1 MESLFVC
8 SLAVALGPYA
18 RCRVISSRV
27 KLTSMPAFAASDCLM
42 DDSNTTAIQDSDHP
56 GKRRP
61 YAKDVVS
68 IAQPFRKI

>member
-1 MESLFVC
+1 MNWPVLIAFIPHLSLQTV
-8 SLAVALGPYA
+8 SPL
-18 RCRVISSRV
+18 IQ
-27 KLTSMPAFAASDCLM
+27 PAFAASDCLM